1 MNGQVETL
9 RKNLV
14 DAIVECDLD
23 KTVSNVEAAR
33 GVITPQEIIDAL
45 SEGMHEVGI
54 RFERG
59 KLFLPH
65 VMVAANAMTSGVAL
79 IEGDLAATMSGGNR
93 GHVVMGTVE
102 GDVHDIGKSIV
113 STMLQCAGYEVN
125 DVGRDVPTATFLDAV
140 KEGNADVLGLSAL
153 MTTSM
158 QTQKEVIETLIE
170 KGMRKDVMV
179 IIGGAPVTQAYAD
192 KIGADGYSENA
203 SEAVKLVHKLMG
215 I

>member
-1 MNGQVETL
+1 
-9 RKNLV
+9 
-14 DAIVECDLD
+14 
-23 KTVSNVEAAR
+23 
-33 GVITPQEIIDAL
+33 
-45 SEGMHEVGI
+45 
-54 RFERG
+54 
-59 KLFLPH
+59 
-65 VMVAANAMTSGVAL
+65 MTSGVAL